1 MKFLPQK
8 ASINKNILSYIFP
21 LVFVLISFVL
31 SVTVIQG
38 DVFADAKGSGLFNG
52 DSNEDSIF
60 GGYKG
65 YFKTI
70 STLFI
75 VIALVVVTVYVI
87 KKKFGV
93 STNFGRSRRL
103 IQIVDHTPIGVKKSL
118 FLVKVPGK
126 HLVLGVTNDNIGLIT
141 DIANEDIVDNKSAIG
156 GDSVNKKEFLDIIKK
171 SMSERKQ

>member
-1 MKFLPQK
+1 MKIAIPKSLINNNNLN
-8 ASINKNILSYIFP
+8 SIFY
-21 LVFVLISFVL
+21 LVFILFCFVL
-31 SVTVIQG
+31 TATAMSA
-38 DVFADAKGSGLFNG
+38 DVFADIKDPGLFNS
-52 DSNEDSIF
+52 DSSENSIF

-65 YFKTI
+65 YFKTV
-70 STLFI
+70 STLLI
-75 VIALVVVTVYVI
+75 VIALIVATVYVI

-171 SMSERKQ
+171 SMSVREQ